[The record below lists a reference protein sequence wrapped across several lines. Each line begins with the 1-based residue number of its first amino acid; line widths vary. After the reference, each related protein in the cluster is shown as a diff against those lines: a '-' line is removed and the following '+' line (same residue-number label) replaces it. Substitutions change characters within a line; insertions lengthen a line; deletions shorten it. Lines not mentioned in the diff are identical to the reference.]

1 MSENRRFSRPFLR
14 AVVVFAAALTLVT
27 PLRAA
32 DWLLATA
39 EPRVAVGR
47 PFEVALVAATDAV
60 PEGGWPQRVVA
71 HIELPGGGPRVQI
84 ELVRIG
90 PVGGG
95 GEDGERR
102 SAGNAVGRYLGEWPA
117 EVVDVVALSLPD
129 FPGARLLLDARP
141 AMVQLADAAADAAEV
156 GEAEVGTG
164 EAGMGVSVA
173 MAVDAGEGAPE
184 AAAGGLA
191 PAQERGLAPL
201 AEVATLPPGRDVVAP
216 FGLGFHEPMY
226 FLVGGKNPVSARFQ
240 FSFKYRI
247 FDDRGVVAESVP
259 FARGLYFGFT
269 QTSLWDLQSDSKP
282 FRDSSFR
289 PTLFY
294 AWNLFD
300 PADRGSLAL
309 SMGYEHES
317 NGKDDSPSRSI
328 DTVFARADLRYFLN
342 GGPVYVG
349 VAPKIWHY
357 LDREDNPDIARY
369 RGYGELGLRIGR
381 DDGLMLNAL
390 VRRGTANKMGTQLD
404 LSYPLRTSV
413 FSGVGA
419 FIHLQAYKGYG
430 ETLLDYDVRR
440 EPQYRI
446 GISLVR

>member
-27 PLRAA
+27 PLWAA

-47 PFEVALVAATDAV
+47 PFEVALVAAIDAV
-60 PEGGWPQRVVA
+60 PEGGWPQRIVA

-90 PVGGG
+90 PAGA
-95 GEDGERR
+95 GEGDGEPR
-102 SAGNAVGRYLGEWPA
+102 SLGTGVGRYLGEWPA
-117 EVVDVVALSLPD
+117 EVVDVVGLSLPD

-141 AMVQLADAAADAAEV
+141 AVVQLAETGGDDVADADVLVAGAGAPTGMAADLP
-156 GEAEVGTG
+156 
-164 EAGMGVSVA
+164 GV
-173 MAVDAGEGAPE
+173 EAPE
-184 AAAGGLA
+184 AASALV
-191 PAQERGLAPL
+191 PAQARGLAPL

-247 FDDRGVVAESVP
+247 FDDRGVVAETVP

-300 PADRGSLAL
+300 PADRGSLVL